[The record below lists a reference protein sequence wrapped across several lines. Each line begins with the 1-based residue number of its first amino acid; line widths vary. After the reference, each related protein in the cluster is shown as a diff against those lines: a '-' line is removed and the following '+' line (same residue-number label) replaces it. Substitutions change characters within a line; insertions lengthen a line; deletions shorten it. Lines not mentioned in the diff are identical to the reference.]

1 LDESREPETKQAGS
15 QAPEDLGAPIVDES
29 AGKRVAVGR
38 GAGGGS
44 DIDPAY
50 ELALQLLGRPQAMP
64 SPMTQTALVMTDPEA
79 ANLARLITRLRQ
91 VAGGPTPSLIET
103 LNSGTGEI
111 GPVEDFLKA
120 LLEEP
125 PDRARVQA
133 AADEVRSLGPEVGA
147 ALDEVA
153 GHPGIEARLAA
164 A

>member
-1 LDESREPETKQAGS
+1 LDESREPETPEARS

-38 GAGGGS
+38 AAGGGS

-79 ANLARLITRLRQ
+79 ADLARLITRLRQ
-91 VAGGPTPSLIET
+91 VAGGPAPSLIET

-125 PDRARVQA
+125 PDRARVHA
-133 AADEVRSLGPEVGA
+133 AADEVRSVGPEVGA
-147 ALDEVA
+147 ALDDVVD
-153 GHPGIEARLAA
+153 HPGIEAKLAA
-164 A
+164 V